1 MAKNKTIPNK
11 NDVAIFLNNII
22 DEQKRKDAF
31 ELLNI
36 MKEITNEEPKMWGS
50 SIVGFGE
57 YHYRYESGREGDM
70 FLSGFSPRKQNITI
84 YIVSGLERY
93 DAILQRIGRHK
104 IGKSCFYVKK
114 LNDIDNKLLA
124 EMIIDSVSRIKQ
136 KYT

>member
-1 MAKNKTIPNK
+1 MAKNKTIPNN

>member
-36 MKEITNEEPKMWGS
+36 MKEITNEEPKMWGT

-93 DAILQRIGRHK
+93 DAIF
-104 IGKSCFYVKK
+104 GKSCFYVKK

>member
-1 MAKNKTIPNK
+1 MAKNKTIPNN

-36 MKEITNEEPKMWGS
+36 MKEITNEEPKMWGT